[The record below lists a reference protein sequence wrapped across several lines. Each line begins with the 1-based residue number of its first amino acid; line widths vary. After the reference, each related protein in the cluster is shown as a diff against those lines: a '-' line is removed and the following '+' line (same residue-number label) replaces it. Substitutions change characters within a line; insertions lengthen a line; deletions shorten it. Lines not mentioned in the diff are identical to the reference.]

1 MPSDRISAPHQ
12 EPTLDTLSP
21 QAPYAGGVLKV
32 LLVVVLFAV
41 ATYYL
46 IRVIERR
53 GVARPVRR
61 RPEPRQQR
69 PVAPDDDEEF
79 LRNLDQRRPHPEDPD
94 AG

>member
-1 MPSDRISAPHQ
+1 MAFTTGT
-12 EPTLDTLSP
+12 PTP
-21 QAPYAGGVLKV
+21 GGLVLKV

-61 RPEPRQQR
+61 RPQPRPQQR
-69 PVAPDDDEEF
+69 GRWPPTTTRSSCATSTSVVAP
-79 LRNLDQRRPHPEDPD
+79 RGPRRT
-94 AG
+94 

>member
-1 MPSDRISAPHQ
+1 M
-12 EPTLDTLSP
+12 
-21 QAPYAGGVLKV
+21 LKV

-61 RPEPRQQR
+61 RPEPRPQPR
-69 PVAPDDDEEF
+69 PVAPDDDDEF
-79 LRNLDQRRPHPEDPD
+79 LRDLDQRRKHPEDPD
-94 AG
+94 AP

>member
-1 MPSDRISAPHQ
+1 M
-12 EPTLDTLSP
+12 
-21 QAPYAGGVLKV
+21 LKV

-61 RPEPRQQR
+61 PQPRTEQR
-69 PVAPDDDEEF
+69 PVGPDDDEDF
-79 LRNLDQRRPHPEDPD
+79 LRDLDRKRKHPEDPD
-94 AG
+94 TG

>member
-1 MPSDRISAPHQ
+1 
-12 EPTLDTLSP
+12 
-21 QAPYAGGVLKV
+21 VLKV

-61 RPEPRQQR
+61 PRPRPPQR
-69 PVAPDDDEEF
+69 PVAPDDDEDF
-79 LRNLDQRRPHPEDPD
+79 LRDLDRKRRHPEDPD
-94 AG
+94 GG

>member
-1 MPSDRISAPHQ
+1 
-12 EPTLDTLSP
+12 
-21 QAPYAGGVLKV
+21 VLKV

-61 RPEPRQQR
+61 RPEPRHDHR
-69 PVAPDDDEEF
+69 PMAPDDDEEF
-79 LRNLDQRRPHPEDPD
+79 LRDLDRKRLNPPED
-94 AG
+94 G